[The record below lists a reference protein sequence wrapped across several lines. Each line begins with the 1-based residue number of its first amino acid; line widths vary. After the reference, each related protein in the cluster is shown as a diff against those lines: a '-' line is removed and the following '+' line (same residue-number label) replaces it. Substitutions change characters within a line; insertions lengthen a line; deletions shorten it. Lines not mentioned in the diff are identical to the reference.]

1 MALMTVCV
9 CRKAH
14 VNSERDSAQV
24 WPKKWG
30 FLVEAYKEV
39 NMQTHLVMLE
49 VICVF
54 CINF

>member
-1 MALMTVCV
+1 M

-14 VNSERDSAQV
+14 VNSEKDSAEV

-39 NMQTHLVMLE
+39 NMQAHMILL
-49 VICVF
+49 F
-54 CINF
+54 KFKQ